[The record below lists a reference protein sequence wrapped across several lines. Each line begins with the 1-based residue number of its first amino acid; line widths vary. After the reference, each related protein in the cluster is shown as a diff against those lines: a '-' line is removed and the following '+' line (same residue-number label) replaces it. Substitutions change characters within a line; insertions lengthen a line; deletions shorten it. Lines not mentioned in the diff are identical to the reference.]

1 MRNRW
6 GGGVPGV
13 ALLDCWEIGPGFRDS
28 CRFLEYMGR
37 GAVRGERPFLFK
49 GLKYRLK
56 TMNLGMLSFAAVV
69 VLSAGGV
76 MPGHAEIRKQERRS
90 LIDSEPDVVYTEE
103 FTDKKIELLAIESGT
118 VYATKKGGRK
128 LGVLKLNS
136 KAKLIGFTERAYKIQ
151 GEATHASISG
161 WVSPKAL
168 ASKDK
173 DFVENLKKVY
183 ERQLEVRELIANHE
197 VAIGM
202 SMGEVG
208 AALGKPTKTKVRRTA
223 KGQSGSWEFIEYEEV
238 DHFQTVRD
246 PYSGNIFRQKTHT
259 TKEELNKLVVEFE
272 NDVVTAIEE
281 TENNEGG
288 GVKVVVPPLFVFW

>member
-1 MRNRW
+1 MN
-6 GGGVPGV
+6 
-13 ALLDCWEIGPGFRDS
+13 
-28 CRFLEYMGR
+28 
-37 GAVRGERPFLFK
+37 
-49 GLKYRLK
+49 
-56 TMNLGMLSFAAVV
+56 MNLLVRSTAFLLCIGW
-69 VLSAGGV
+69 VLPLQAQIKKY
-76 MPGHAEIRKQERRS
+76 ERKS

-103 FTDKKIELLAIESGT
+103 FTENKIELLAIDSGV

-128 LGVLKLNS
+128 LGILKKNS
-136 KAKLIGFTERAYKIQ
+136 KAMLVGFTDKAYKIR
-151 GEATHASISG
+151 GEATHSTISG

-202 SMGEVG
+202 SMDEV
-208 AALGKPTKTKVRRTA
+208 AAAMGKPTKTKVRRTA

-238 DHFQTVRD
+238 DHYQTLRD
-246 PYSGNIFRQKTHT
+246 PYTGQIYRRRTHT
-259 TKEELNKLVVEFE
+259 TKEELSKLVVEFE

-281 TENNEGG
+281 EENNGG
-288 GVKVVVPPLFVFW
+288 GQVRIVVPPLVVGW